1 MDVPPAEPGSPPAG
15 LPAPV
20 PGVSASA
27 AGLPASASGVSASAA
42 GVSAS
47 AGGLPAPAAGV
58 SESAGG
64 SARSA
69 GADGVG
75 LPRRVHAGYAL
86 GSLATGA
93 FGTVPG
99 LLLLPYLTDTLGVA
113 AGLAALL
120 VLLPKAWDV
129 LVNPVA
135 GRISDRTR
143 SRWGPRRPWLL
154 GAGIALA
161 VLFAAIFAAPFGVG
175 PAAGAYVAV
184 AFLATATAFAFF
196 QVPYVAMPAELTD
209 DAAERTRLM
218 GWRVAVLAL
227 AILISGA
234 VAPMVVTAG
243 GEGVAGHR
251 WMGVFVAALIA
262 LGALGAFLG
271 TRSAATGTVT
281 ATEPTLRAQLAVVAA
296 DRPFRA
302 LLLCFV
308 IQSAGVATILAGVSY
323 FAAQILRDP
332 TTGPTVLFACFVGPA
347 LLVMPL
353 WTRLGTRLGKKT
365 ALVAASLLL
374 AAGAAT
380 LVAAPVLP
388 AAAVYAVVA
397 LLGVGYAGQQVF
409 ALALLPD
416 CVAASTARTGRRQAG
431 VFTGL
436 WTAGETFGLALGPG
450 LYGLVLAFS
459 GYVSSATG
467 TAAPQTPTAR
477 LGVLLGFTLVP
488 ALLIAPATLLLR
500 PHPYHLPP
508 PPAPTHLV
516 DHGVVAGAKAA
527 KTYGKATTSP

>member
-1 MDVPPAEPGSPPAG
+1 M
-15 LPAPV
+15 
-20 PGVSASA
+20 
-27 AGLPASASGVSASAA
+27 
-42 GVSAS
+42 
-47 AGGLPAPAAGV
+47 
-58 SESAGG
+58 
-64 SARSA
+64 
-69 GADGVG
+69 
-75 LPRRVHAGYAL
+75 PRRVHAGYAL

-113 AGLAALL
+113 AGVAALL

-135 GRISDRTR
+135 GRLSDRTR

-154 GAGIALA
+154 GAGLALA
-161 VLFAAIFAAPFGVG
+161 VLFAAIFAAPFGAG

-196 QVPYVAMPAELTD
+196 QVPYVAMPAELTGD
-209 DAAERTRLM
+209 RAERTRLM
-218 GWRVAVLAL
+218 TWRIAVLAL

-234 VAPMVVTAG
+234 VAPMVVTATG
-243 GEGVAGHR
+243 DGLAGHR

-262 LGALGAFLG
+262 LGAVGAFLG
-271 TRSAATGTVT
+271 TAEAPVGASEADFGTAEAPVGASEAAFGTAEAPVGASEAAFGTAEAPVGASEAAFGTAEAPVGASEAAFGTAEAPVGASEPAAGTRAVATGAVT
-281 ATEPTLRAQLAVVAA
+281 ETEPTLRAQLAVAVGN
-296 DRPFRA
+296 RPFRA

-323 FAAQILRDP
+323 FADQILRDP
-332 TTGPTVLFACFVGPA
+332 ENGPTLLFACFVGPA

-353 WTRLGTRLGKKT
+353 WSRLGARLGKRS

-374 AAGAAT
+374 AVGALA
-380 LVAAPVLP
+380 LVAAPALP

-416 CVAASTARTGRRQAG
+416 CAAHETARTGRRQAG

-450 LYGLVLAFS
+450 LYGLVLQVS
-459 GYVSSATG
+459 GYVSSDTG
-467 TAAPQTPTAR
+467 TAAAQSDQAR
-477 LGVLLGFTLVP
+477 LGVLLGFTVLP
-488 ALLIAPATLLLR
+488 ALLVGLAVLLLR
-500 PHPYHLPP
+500 GWTLDPDPKG
-508 PPAPTHLV
+508 
-516 DHGVVAGAKAA
+516 DQ
-527 KTYGKATTSP
+527 